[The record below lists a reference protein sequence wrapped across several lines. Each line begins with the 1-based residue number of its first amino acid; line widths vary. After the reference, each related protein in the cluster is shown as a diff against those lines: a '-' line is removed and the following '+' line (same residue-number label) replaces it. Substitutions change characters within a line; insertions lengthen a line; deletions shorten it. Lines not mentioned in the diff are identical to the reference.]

1 MKVEVSLGE
10 AIDKLNILELKMK
23 KISNENKKIEVQK
36 EIDELYDCQQYKLKY
51 EFFYNLLTFVNEVI
65 WDTTDIIKKMEVT
78 NYLFSELSNKIFE
91 FNQKRFRIKTWFNIL
106 ESSNIKEQK
115 SYDLLKIYITASSI
129 NEINE
134 KIAEINYLLL
144 EYDNVFFINDD
155 ELLINTMKSIF
166 KQPNLKYLNN
176 NNYETNINILELYN
190 YNITE
195 NREIYG
201 NK

>member
-23 KISNENKKIEVQK
+23 KISNKEKCLEIQK
-36 EIDELYDCQQYKLKY
+36 EIDELYECQTYKSKY
-51 EFFYNLLTFVNEVI
+51 EFFYNLLTFVNETI
-65 WDTTDIIKKMEVT
+65 WDTTDIIKKMDFT
-78 NYLFSELSNKIFE
+78 NHLFGELSNKIFE
-91 FNQKRFRIKTWFNIL
+91 YNQKRFRIKSWFNTL

-115 SYDLLKIYITASSI
+115 SYDLIKVYITASSI
-129 NEINE
+129 NEISD

-144 EYDNVFFINDD
+144 EYDNVFFINND

-176 NNYETNINILELYN
+176 NNDEKNINMIELYN

-201 NK
+201 NL